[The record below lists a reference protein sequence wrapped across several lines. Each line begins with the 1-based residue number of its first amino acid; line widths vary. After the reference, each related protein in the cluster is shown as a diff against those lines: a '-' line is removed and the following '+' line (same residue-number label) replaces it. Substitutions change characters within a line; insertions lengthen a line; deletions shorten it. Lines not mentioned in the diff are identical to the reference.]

1 MTTINS
7 MQDFSRLLREHPDWR
22 DEVRRLLLTDELL
35 ELPKRFAEYT
45 EVTDKRLDTIDNRL
59 DALVAQAEATNRRL
73 DALERDVGELKGVTL
88 QLRLQHVGAGL
99 IVTMFKLRNTRAL
112 RMAEANRNSVEF
124 ETALADAEDAGII
137 TGADYDRLMVTDLI
151 VRGVIRGASTII
163 YAPIEATYTIHRGD
177 ILKVN
182 HSVAALRKV
191 FPDADVR
198 GALYYMDAA
207 DYIEYEAQ
215 DEGIG
220 LIKKIDSA
228 SLGCRAVSYI
238 RRILP

>member
-35 ELPKRFAEYT
+35 ELPQRFAEYA
-45 EVTDKRLDTIDNRL
+45 EVTDKRLEATEKRLDSIDARL
-59 DALVAQAEATNRRL
+59 DALVAQAEASNRRL
-73 DALERDVGELKGVTL
+73 DALEHDVGELKGVAL
-88 QLRLQHVGAGL
+88 QLRLQHVGAGR
-99 IVTMFKLRNTRAL
+99 IATMFKLRNTRTL

-124 ETALADAEDAGII
+124 ENALADAEDAGTI
-137 TGADYDRLMVTDLI
+137 TEAEYDRLMVTDLI
-151 VRGVIRGASTII
+151 ARGTIRGTSTTV
-163 YAPIEATYTIHRGD
+163 YAPIEATYRIHRGN
-177 ILKVN
+177 ISKVN

-191 FPDADVR
+191 FPDANVR

-220 LIKKIDSA
+220 LIKENR
-228 SLGCRAVSYI
+228 LR
-238 RRILP
+238 

>member
-1 MTTINS
+1 MTTINT

-35 ELPKRFAEYT
+35 ELPQRFAEYT
-45 EVTDKRLDTIDNRL
+45 EVTDKRLDSIEVRLDVIDARL
-59 DALVAQAEATNRRL
+59 DALVKQAEATNRRL
-73 DALERDVGELKGVTL
+73 DALERDVGIIKRDIGDLKGAAL
-88 QLRLQHVGAGL
+88 QTRLQHVGVAR
-99 IVTMFKLRNTRAL
+99 IATMYKLRNCRPL
-112 RMAEANRNSVEF
+112 RMAETNRNSVEF
-124 ETALADAEDAGII
+124 NDALINAENNGVI
-137 TGADYDRLMVTDLI
+137 TEADYDRLLDTDMI
-151 VRGVIRGASTII
+151 VRGSIRGASTII
-163 YAPIEATYTIHRGD
+163 YTPIEATYTIHRGD
-177 ILKVN
+177 IVKVN

-220 LIKKIDSA
+220 LIKENR
-228 SLGCRAVSYI
+228 LR
-238 RRILP
+238 

>member
-35 ELPKRFAEYT
+35 ELPQRFAEYA
-45 EVTDKRLDTIDNRL
+45 EETDKRLD
-59 DALVAQAEATNRRL
+59 ALLTQAAASNRRL
-73 DALERDVGELKGVTL
+73 DALERDVSELKGIVL
-88 QLRLQHVGAGL
+88 QLRLQHVGAGR
-99 IVTMFKLRNTRAL
+99 ITTMFKLRNTRAL

-124 ETALADAEDAGII
+124 ENILADAEDTGII
-137 TGADYDRLMVTDLI
+137 TEADYDRLMVTDLI
-151 VRGVIRGASTII
+151 VRGVIRGSSTIV
-163 YAPIEATYTIHRGD
+163 YVPVEATYTIHRGD
-177 ILKVN
+177 MVKVN
-182 HSVAALRKV
+182 HSVTALRKV

-220 LIKKIDSA
+220 LIKENR
-228 SLGCRAVSYI
+228 LR
-238 RRILP
+238 